1 MELYIHIPYC
11 RQKCRY
17 CDFASYPG
25 QESTMAA
32 YVDALLC
39 EADAMVST
47 AQGRPI
53 QTVFIGGGTPSSL
66 HRCCGSC
73 FPA

>member
-25 QESTMAA
+25 QESTMSA
-32 YVDALLC
+32 YVDALLA
-39 EADAMVST
+39 EADAMSST
-47 AQGRPI
+47 AKGMPI
-53 QTVFIGGGTPSSL
+53 
-66 HRCCGSC
+66 
-73 FPA
+73 